1 MPVPLAWAR
10 TTHEALLPS
19 QLREFQVE
27 LAGRLAMHDEPGGT
41 VKELRER
48 YGFTQETLARLCS
61 LRRESLSRI
70 ESGHVGLSLEFL
82 QRFTRLMTLARGVR
96 EHLAYAEARG
106 NAPDDRHLQMLAMS
120 LRVEPESAEEVVL
133 QSLVSYERKR
143 REALRGL
150 PDAKG
155 SSSTSWLG
163 RAATGG
169 SR

>member
-1 MPVPLAWAR
+1 LPDPPACGC

-19 QLREFQVE
+19 QLREFLVE
-27 LAGRLAMHDEPGGT
+27 LAGRLAMHDEPGAS
-41 VKELRER
+41 VKDLRER
-48 YGFTQETLARLCS
+48 YGFTQESLARLCR

-106 NAPDDRHLQMLAMS
+106 NAPDERHLQMLAVS
-120 LRVEPESAEEVVL
+120 LRVEPEAAEEVVL
-133 QSLVSYERKR
+133 QSLVSYEKKR

-163 RAATGG
+163 RVATGG
-169 SR
+169 LR